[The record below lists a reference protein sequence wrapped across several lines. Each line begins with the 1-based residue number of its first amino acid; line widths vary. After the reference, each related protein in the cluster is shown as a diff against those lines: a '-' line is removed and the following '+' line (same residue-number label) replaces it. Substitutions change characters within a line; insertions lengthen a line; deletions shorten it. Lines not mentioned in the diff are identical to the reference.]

1 MNKIFE
7 DHYDEI
13 RNGSYEWK
21 DWEVEYIYE
30 YIYAF
35 INEENVKIKG
45 YTKEDLA
52 QELALVFFR
61 VITNYDTSR
70 VHPLSTCLTRSF
82 RVRCDTLRRG
92 GVSVKAI
99 SLDNMDDV
107 IDEKSLDY
115 ELELVKKE
123 IVERF
128 MEMNKNNKPVIEY
141 FTTDVTLADLGREY
155 GVTRERMRQYV
166 EKAIKRARVDGK
178 ILRLYVNK

>member
-1 MNKIFE
+1 MIFKDNYE
-7 DHYDEI
+7 EI
-13 RNGSYEWK
+13 KNGTYEWK

-70 VHPLSTCLTRSF
+70 VHALSTCLTRSF
-82 RVRCDTLRRG
+82 RVRCDTLKHG